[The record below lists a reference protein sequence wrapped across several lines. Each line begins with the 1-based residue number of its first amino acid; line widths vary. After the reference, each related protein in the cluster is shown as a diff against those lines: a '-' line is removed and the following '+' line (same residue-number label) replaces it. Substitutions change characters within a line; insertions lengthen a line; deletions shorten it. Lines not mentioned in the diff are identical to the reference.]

1 MTEFGN
7 SRISVTTQGGGIG
20 ALNLNVTEKL
30 VIFGRGDP
38 AGGTVNVNEPTQVTG
53 PGQLD
58 AVFGADTRIN
68 EAMRDAAGNG
78 TAFSVMFGVVPEQV
92 AVTDE
97 AIAGGSGTLDN
108 IPIEDPSLIDIQ
120 NTTAG
125 QSESVVFRYEDPI
138 DTSALAS
145 GEVAINPDTGAVAA
159 GDTDDYEVDY
169 EYHEWQAAFDSA
181 SDVIEPQEAGQ
192 WCVLSDSESVVSD
205 AVGAITPLRENQFKM
220 VRLLAG
226 AEPNATGADG
236 TPQIDPGS
244 YSDNIADEAAFL
256 YGPVRE
262 KPTDESV
269 STTLGEIGGA
279 MSSTALSGSILS
291 ASLNG
296 VGDLVQRMDVPTQ
309 EALTVKEVIPISD
322 FGSPSIEANIST
334 ADAGRRQ
341 TFFTRRLADRLILAA
356 RAIAIAVRGDVAS
369 PNTVGFVQNRLED
382 EIISLV
388 DDNLLEANSDEQ
400 QKFFVSARTDP
411 NDVSR
416 LIVDFGFT
424 PEGIVDQVEFTA
436 TVNT

>member
-38 AGGTVNVNEPTQVTG
+38 AGGTVNINEPTQVTG

-125 QSESVVFRYEDPI
+125 QSESVVFRYEEPI
-138 DTSALAS
+138 DTSILAS

-159 GDTDDYEVDY
+159 GDTDNYEIDY

-181 SDVIEPQEAGQ
+181 VDVIDPQEAGQ
-192 WCVLSDSESVVSD
+192 WCVLSDSGSVVSD
-205 AVGAITPLRENQFKM
+205 AVGSITPLRENQFKM
-220 VRLLAG
+220 IRLAAG
-226 AEPNATGADG
+226 AEPNATASDG
-236 TPQIDPGS
+236 EPQIDPS
-244 YSDNIADEAAFL
+244 AYSDNVADAASFL
-256 YGPVRE
+256 FGPARE
-262 KPTDESV
+262 VTATESV
-269 STTLGEIGGA
+269 RTALGAIGGKMASVPLSESILGE
-279 MSSTALSGSILS
+279 
-291 ASLNG
+291 SLNG
-296 VGDLVQRMDVPTQ
+296 VGDLVQRANVPTQ
-309 EALTVKEVIPISD
+309 EDLADNEVIPVSD
-322 FGSPSIEANIST
+322 FGSPAIEENLST
-334 ADAGRRQ
+334 SDAGRRQ
-341 TFFTRRLADRLILAA
+341 TYFTRRLADRLILAA
-356 RAIAIAVRGDVAS
+356 RAIARAVRGDVAN
-369 PNTVGFVQNRLED
+369 PDTAGLVENRLED
-382 EIISLV
+382 EIVSLV
-388 DDNLLEANSDEQ
+388 DDGLLEPNADDEE
-400 QKFFVSARTDP
+400 KFFVSAQADP
-411 NDVSR
+411 NNPKR

-436 TVNT
+436 TVST

>member
-38 AGGTVNVNEPTQVTG
+38 AGGTVTVNEPTQVTG

-58 AVFGADTRIN
+58 AVFGSDTRIN
-68 EAMRDAAGNG
+68 EAMRGAAENG

-97 AIAGGSGTLDN
+97 QIAGGSGSLEN

-138 DTSALAS
+138 DTSILAS

-205 AVGAITPLRENQFKM
+205 AVGAM
-220 VRLLAG
+220 
-226 AEPNATGADG
+226 
-236 TPQIDPGS
+236 
-244 YSDNIADEAAFL
+244 
-256 YGPVRE
+256 
-262 KPTDESV
+262 
-269 STTLGEIGGA
+269 IGGV

-296 VGDLVQRMDVPTQ
+296 VSDLVQRMDVPTQ